1 MILMKKLMNP
11 NFQITLGISWF
22 IIALIYI
29 TDKLLDNQ
37 NIRLV
42 DWLGWAA
49 MFTAGTLSII
59 NGLRL
64 KKDNHQ
70 KLLFKPEKSRLRIR

>member
-11 NFQITLGISWF
+11 NFQIILGIIWF

-29 TDKLLDNQ
+29 TDRLMDNQ

-42 DWLGWAA
+42 DWLGWTA

-64 KKDNHQ
+64 KKDNH
-70 KLLFKPEKSRLRIR
+70 

>member
-64 KKDNHQ
+64 KKDNH
-70 KLLFKPEKSRLRIR
+70 